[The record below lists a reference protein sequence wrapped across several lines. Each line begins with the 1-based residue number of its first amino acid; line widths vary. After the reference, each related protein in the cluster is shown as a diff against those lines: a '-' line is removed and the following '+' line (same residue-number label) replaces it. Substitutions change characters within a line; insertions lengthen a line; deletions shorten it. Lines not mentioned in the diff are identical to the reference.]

1 MVVVTPLL
9 LLLLLQGCSTSQVVI
24 PVEDRTT
31 TSLSPASTIT
41 TSISTST
48 STQTVTAPTWSEPVM
63 EESSTD
69 PLSPLL
75 QDIDKNIEQ
84 GKIERAEMLIERALR
99 IDSER
104 PSLWSSFAEIKF
116 RQESYKESVTLAK
129 KSNLL
134 LGDNRDKL
142 RKINWRIMARS
153 REKLGDSA
161 GASRAWIEFRGL

>member
-1 MVVVTPLL
+1 VVVVTPLL

-41 TSISTST
+41 TPT

-84 GKIERAEMLIERALR
+84 GEIERAEMLIERALR

-134 LGDNRDKL
+134 LGDNLDKL

>member
-1 MVVVTPLL
+1 VVVVTPLL

-41 TSISTST
+41 TPT

-134 LGDNRDKL
+134 LGDNLDKL

>member
-1 MVVVTPLL
+1 VVVVTPLI

-41 TSISTST
+41 TPT

-84 GKIERAEMLIERALR
+84 GEIERAEMLIERALR

-134 LGDNRDKL
+134 LGDNLDKL

>member
-1 MVVVTPLL
+1 VVVVTPLL

-41 TSISTST
+41 TPT

-84 GKIERAEMLIERALR
+84 GEIERAEMLIERALR

>member
-1 MVVVTPLL
+1 MKSRVVAVTPLLL
-9 LLLLLQGCSTSQVVI
+9 LLLLLQGCSTPRVVI

-31 TSLSPASTIT
+31 TSISPAFTIK
-41 TSISTST
+41 
-48 STQTVTAPTWSEPVM
+48 TQTVTAPTWSEPVM

-84 GKIERAEMLIERALR
+84 GEIERAEMLIERALR

-129 KSNLL
+129 KSNL
-134 LGDNRDKL
+134 
-142 RKINWRIMARS
+142 
-153 REKLGDSA
+153 
-161 GASRAWIEFRGL
+161 

>member
-1 MVVVTPLL
+1 MVVVTPLI

-41 TSISTST
+41 TPT

-84 GKIERAEMLIERALR
+84 GEIERAEMLIERALR

>member
-1 MVVVTPLL
+1 VVVVTPLI

-41 TSISTST
+41 TPT

-84 GKIERAEMLIERALR
+84 GEIERAEMLIERALR